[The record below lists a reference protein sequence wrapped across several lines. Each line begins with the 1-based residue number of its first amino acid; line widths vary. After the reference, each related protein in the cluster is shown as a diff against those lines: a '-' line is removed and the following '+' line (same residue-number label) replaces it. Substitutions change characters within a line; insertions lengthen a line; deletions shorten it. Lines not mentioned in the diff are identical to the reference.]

1 MYFSRPELIL
11 LLCCTLLITIVISL
25 FLKSKKQNKVLEKV
39 VLEKHKIET
48 ARKEELKKY
57 FQEEW
62 DKQDKF
68 LQDELVHKQK
78 EIELKRNK
86 LESDFKVSETELNGI
101 LRQLEALLKE
111 KEKRYNEVNQDLDAY
126 RKKQIEEIENSAKLY
141 MEHKHHLIEESV
153 DKYRL
158 IKIDEA
164 NSQLEQKQLYL
175 NNLEE
180 QINKIQNELEEE
192 RTKRAAI
199 NEEILRQRK
208 LEQEQDFYRIQID
221 PDDKD
226 DIELLRSVTPRLRHP
241 EAINKVIWSGYYQ
254 KPLAELRKRLLTNGD
269 ISGVYKITRLK
280 SGEIYIGQTTSI
292 DKRWQEHVKSA
303 LGVGILASSQLH
315 RVMRSDGP
323 ENFTFEILEEVP
335 KDKLRE
341 RESYYIDFY
350 DSKTY
355 GLNSVTG
362 DKNK

>member
-62 DKQDKF
+62 DREEKTLTDKF
-68 LQDELVHKQK
+68 KVKTNGLDK
-78 EIELKRNK
+78 EWQTRFQLHQ
-86 LESDFKVSETELNGI
+86 SQLNNLDNEI
-101 LRQLEALLKE
+101 QHFNEVLKE

-303 LGVGILASSQLH
+303 LGVGTLASSQLH